1 MKCAYCG
8 NEIPAG
14 EEVPGEGTFFC
25 NTIHRY
31 SWKQSGSLET
41 AAAGPSDTPGASVR
55 SSAAPFTN
63 GLTRKI
69 IGSIVY
75 STASYFFLMLIL
87 SMLMGAVAGVE
98 AGQNGQDA
106 AEAGRN
112 AGENFG
118 RTYGLF
124 IMVLCIILSTA
135 GSFKGYLPLTTSSKQ

>member
-14 EEVPGEGTFFC
+14 EEVSGDGSFFC

-31 SWKQSGSLET
+31 SWKQSGTLEKAASVPSGT
-41 AAAGPSDTPGASVR
+41 PAAATKAS
-55 SSAAPFTN
+55 ATPFTN
-63 GLTRKI
+63 GLMRKI
-69 IGSIVY
+69 IGSAVY
-75 STASYFFLMLIL
+75 SAATYFFLMLIL

-124 IMVLCIILSTA
+124 IMVLCIILSTV
-135 GSFKGYLPLTTSSKQ
+135 GSFKGFLPLTTSSKQ